1 MDAHEVVRMKDFGP
15 DSWQRRN
22 ARDYGSRIDYWCCST
37 EIMAS
42 WFLPGVAREY
52 WAQPKK
58 HVWNPD
64 NERMVRAKGIKPQI
78 DLSLFQRWNFVYE
91 CLTDKHR
98 NYCLGLHAVIKVCE
112 RGSVPVLMG
121 MDNLLRPDL
130 HYMKAD
136 KGSWKSNHDWVAE
149 NAMLPVIERNY
160 GVRVH
165 VMTDEG
171 PKPWD
176 SGTM

>member
-1 MDAHEVVRMKDFGP
+1 MDAHEVVRMKDFRP

-42 WFLPGVAREY
+42 WFPAWCGAGILGATE
-52 WAQPKK
+52 K

-98 NYCLGLHAVIKVCE
+98 MCLGLHAVIKVCE

-121 MDNLLRPDL
+121 MDNLLRPVL
-130 HYMKAD
+130 HYYKAD
-136 KGSWKSNHDWVAE
+136 NGSWEVQS
-149 NAMLPVIERNY
+149 
-160 GVRVH
+160 
-165 VMTDEG
+165 
-171 PKPWD
+171 
-176 SGTM
+176 